1 MFVVMVDHVMIY
13 WTPECT

>member
-1 MFVVMVDHVMIY
+1 MFVGAVDHVMIY